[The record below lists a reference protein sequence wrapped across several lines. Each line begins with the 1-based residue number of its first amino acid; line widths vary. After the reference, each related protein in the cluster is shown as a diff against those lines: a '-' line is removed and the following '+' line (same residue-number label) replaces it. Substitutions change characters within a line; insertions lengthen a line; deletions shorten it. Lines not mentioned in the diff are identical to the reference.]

1 MAMEED
7 IDFIMRQTNYTRE
20 ISYQKLLE
28 HDNNKIL
35 VIKEYM
41 GIPFSKKE
49 VIKKSIQQEI
59 YSQIRK
65 KMDITDFY
73 KKQHEKLEKD
83 IQENNQILYN
93 ENQKDLLS

>member
-1 MAMEED
+1 MAIEED

-28 HDNNKIL
+28 HDHNKIN
-35 VIKEYM
+35 VIKEFM
-41 GIPFSKKE
+41 GIPFSQKE
-49 VIKKSIQQEI
+49 NSKKSIQQEI

-73 KKQHEKLEKD
+73 KKQNQKLEKEL
-83 IQENNQILYN
+83 QENNQILYN
-93 ENQKDLLS
+93 ENQKDI

>member
-1 MAMEED
+1 MAMDED

-35 VIKEYM
+35 VIKEFM
-41 GIPFSKKE
+41 GIPFSQKE
-49 VIKKSIQQEI
+49 VPKKSIQQEI

-73 KKQHEKLEKD
+73 NKQNEKLEKE

-93 ENQKDLLS
+93 ENQKELS

>member
-28 HDNNKIL
+28 HEQNKIK

-41 GIPFSKKE
+41 GIPFSQKE
-49 VIKKSIQQEI
+49 VPKKSLQQEM

-73 KKQHEKLEKD
+73 KKQNNKLEKE
-83 IQENNQILYN
+83 IQENITNLVQPQNIH
-93 ENQKDLLS
+93 Q

>member
-28 HDNNKIL
+28 HEQNKIN

-41 GIPFSKKE
+41 CIPFSQKE
-49 VIKKSIQQEI
+49 VPKKSLQQEM

-73 KKQHEKLEKD
+73 KKQNDKLEKE
-83 IQENNQILYN
+83 IQENITNLVQPQN
-93 ENQKDLLS
+93 THQ

>member
-1 MAMEED
+1 MAIEED

-28 HDNNKIL
+28 HDHNKIL
-35 VIKEYM
+35 VIKEFM
-41 GIPFSKKE
+41 GIPFSQKKDP
-49 VIKKSIQQEI
+49 KKSIQQEI

-73 KKQHEKLEKD
+73 KKQNDKLEKEL
-83 IQENNQILYN
+83 QENNQILYN
-93 ENQKDLLS
+93 ENQKDI

>member
-28 HDNNKIL
+28 HEHNKINI
-35 VIKEYM
+35 IKEYM
-41 GIPFSKKE
+41 GIPFSQKE
-49 VIKKSIQQEI
+49 VSKKSLQQEM

-73 KKQHEKLEKD
+73 KKQNDKLEKE
-83 IQENNQILYN
+83 IQENN
-93 ENQKDLLS
+93 EN

>member
-7 IDFIMRQTNYTRE
+7 IDYIMRQTNYTRE

-28 HDNNKIL
+28 HEHNKIH

-41 GIPFSKKE
+41 GISFSQKE
-49 VIKKSIQQEI
+49 VPKKSLQQEM

-65 KMDITDFY
+65 KIDITDFY
-73 KKQHEKLEKD
+73 KKQNEKLEKE
-83 IQENNQILYN
+83 IQENN
-93 ENQKDLLS
+93 EN

>member
-1 MAMEED
+1 MAMDED
-7 IDFIMRQTNYTRE
+7 INFIMRQTNYTRE

-28 HDNNKIL
+28 HDHNKIHI
-35 VIKEYM
+35 IKEFM
-41 GIPFSKKE
+41 GIPFSQKE
-49 VIKKSIQQEI
+49 VPKKSIQQEI

-73 KKQHEKLEKD
+73 NKQNEKLEKE

-93 ENQKDLLS
+93 ENQKELS

>member
-7 IDFIMRQTNYTRE
+7 INFIMRQTNYTRE

-28 HDNNKIL
+28 HEQNKIN

-41 GIPFSKKE
+41 GIPFSQKE
-49 VIKKSIQQEI
+49 VPKKSLQQEM

-73 KKQHEKLEKD
+73 KKQNEKLEKE
-83 IQENNQILYN
+83 IKENITNV
-93 ENQKDLLS
+93 E

>member
-28 HDNNKIL
+28 HEQNKIN

-41 GIPFSKKE
+41 GIPFSQKE
-49 VIKKSIQQEI
+49 VPKKSLQQEM

-73 KKQHEKLEKD
+73 KKQNDKLEKE
-83 IQENNQILYN
+83 IQENITNLVQPQNIH
-93 ENQKDLLS
+93 Q

>member
-1 MAMEED
+1 MAMDED

-20 ISYQKLLE
+20 ISLQKLLE
-28 HDNNKIL
+28 YDHNKIL

-41 GIPFSKKE
+41 GIPFSQKE
-49 VIKKSIQQEI
+49 VLKKSIQQEI

-65 KMDITDFY
+65 KLDITDFY
-73 KKQHEKLEKD
+73 NKQNEKLEKE

-93 ENQKDLLS
+93 ENQKEIS

>member
-28 HDNNKIL
+28 HEHNKIN

-41 GIPFSKKE
+41 GIPFSQKE
-49 VIKKSIQQEI
+49 IPKKSLQQEM

-73 KKQHEKLEKD
+73 KKQNEKLEKE

-93 ENQKDLLS
+93 ENQKELS

>member
-28 HDNNKIL
+28 HEQNKINI
-35 VIKEYM
+35 IKEYM
-41 GIPFSKKE
+41 GIPFSQKE
-49 VIKKSIQQEI
+49 VPKKSLQQEM

-73 KKQHEKLEKD
+73 KKQNEKLEKE
-83 IQENNQILYN
+83 IQENITNVEQH
-93 ENQKDLLS
+93 

>member
-20 ISYQKLLE
+20 ISCQKLLE
-28 HDNNKIL
+28 HDHNKL
-35 VIKEYM
+35 VVIKEFM
-41 GIPFSKKE
+41 GIPFSQKE
-49 VIKKSIQQEI
+49 PPKKSIQQEI

-73 KKQHEKLEKD
+73 KKQNEKLEKEL
-83 IQENNQILYN
+83 QENNQILYN
-93 ENQKDLLS
+93 ENQKDI